1 MTWRVLFN
9 IDDSRLT
16 LYTRQIVLENL
27 TPYIIDDYDK
37 KLNIFANQQDTEK
50 EKAELKMRFTISSM
64 IKNLSKKPSGYDFV
78 YPQKTEDGLRYK
90 QINVLW
96 GDENHRTICMVRAD
110 VTDMLAA
117 ERHTKETL
125 ERSSRCL
132 LKKQIKQK
140 VTFYPQ

>member
-1 MTWRVLFN
+1 
-9 IDDSRLT
+9 
-16 LYTRQIVLENL
+16 
-27 TPYIIDDYDK
+27 
-37 KLNIFANQQDTEK
+37 
-50 EKAELKMRFTISSM
+50 MRFTISSM

-125 ERSSRCL
+125 ERALELAEEANKAKSI
-132 LKKQIKQK
+132 LKDHAEQIYKYLCK
-140 VTFYPQ
+140 TIDENK